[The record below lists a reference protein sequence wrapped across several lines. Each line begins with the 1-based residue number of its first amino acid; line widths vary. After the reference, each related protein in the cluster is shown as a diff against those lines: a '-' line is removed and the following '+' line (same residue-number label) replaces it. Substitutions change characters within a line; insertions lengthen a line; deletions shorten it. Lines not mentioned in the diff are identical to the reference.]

1 MNRNNR
7 QPAKITA
14 LYSRLSRDDEIDG
27 TSNSILNQR
36 QILEDYAGKN
46 GFGNIRHF
54 QDDGYSGSNWDRPGW
69 TELITEVQ
77 AGNVSVCLVKDMS
90 RVGRDYLQVGFYT
103 EVLFRQKGVRFIAVS
118 NGIDSANS
126 ESGEF
131 APFLNIMSEW
141 YAKDTSRKIK
151 TVAHA
156 KGNNGKPLS
165 YNAIYGYKKSPDDKN
180 VWLIDENALELP
192 FSAVGNHTQKSGAT
206 VARSCQSSIKILA
219 DDFISVSFSVFITDL
234 ALPFN
239 ALLGLSAVAVPSIKH
254 KIHFSPPPFIICK
267 RVSFSFPLMGELG
280 SKHISMNNRISS
292 LSSIFGL
299 KSYSFPCGWSVRAKM

>member
-1 MNRNNR
+1 MNKNNR

-36 QILEDYAGKN
+36 HILEEYAAKN

-180 VWLIDENALELP
+180 VWLIDE
-192 FSAVGNHTQKSGAT
+192 
-206 VARSCQSSIKILA
+206 
-219 DDFISVSFSVFITDL
+219 
-234 ALPFN
+234 
-239 ALLGLSAVAVPSIKH
+239 
-254 KIHFSPPPFIICK
+254 
-267 RVSFSFPLMGELG
+267 
-280 SKHISMNNRISS
+280 
-292 LSSIFGL
+292 
-299 KSYSFPCGWSVRAKM
+299 

>member
-1 MNRNNR
+1 M
-7 QPAKITA
+7 
-14 LYSRLSRDDEIDG
+14 
-27 TSNSILNQR
+27 
-36 QILEDYAGKN
+36 
-46 GFGNIRHF
+46 
-54 QDDGYSGSNWDRPGW
+54 DRPGW
-69 TELITEVQ
+69 TELIAEVQ

-165 YNAIYGYKKSPDDKN
+165 YNAIYGYKKSRDDKN
-180 VWLIDENALELP
+180 VWLIDEYP
-192 FSAVGNHTQKSGAT
+192 AT
-206 VARSCQSSIKILA
+206 IVRRIFQMAMDGMGSYQIARQ
-219 DDFISVSFSVFITDL
+219 
-234 ALPFN
+234 
-239 ALLGLSAVAVPSIKH
+239 LSADKVEKPSYYFVKNRMVGAKSSSRDLSEPYAWNGGTV
-254 KIHFSPPPFIICK
+254 KIGRASCRE
-267 RVSFSFPLMGELG
+267 RV
-280 SKHISMNNRISS
+280 
-292 LSSIFGL
+292 
-299 KSYSFPCGWSVRAKM
+299 